1 LRGDPKRL
9 AQALIN
15 LLVNAVKFTERG
27 GVRLRCELVAEQ
39 GERLQLRFEVRDTGP
54 GIAPEDQ
61 TRLFNAFEQADS
73 STTRRHGGT
82 GLGLALTRHLAA
94 VMGGEVGI
102 QSELGVGST
111 FWFTAW
117 LGRVSGVVEPAAPM
131 AISGL
136 VDGASHAEAELQRRH
151 AGQRVLLAEDNA
163 INQEVACALLA
174 GVSLL
179 VDTADDGVQAVQL
192 AGSRRYDIVLM
203 DMQMP
208 RMDGLEATRE
218 IRRQVG
224 DVLPILAMT
233 ANAFGADRA
242 ACLAAGMNDHIA
254 KPVDPQRLY
263 ETLLRWLPE
272 RGPLAA
278 PAA

>member
-1 LRGDPKRL
+1 
-9 AQALIN
+9 
-15 LLVNAVKFTERG
+15 
-27 GVRLRCELVAEQ
+27 
-39 GERLQLRFEVRDTGP
+39 
-54 GIAPEDQ
+54 
-61 TRLFNAFEQADS
+61 
-73 STTRRHGGT
+73 
-82 GLGLALTRHLAA
+82 
-94 VMGGEVGI
+94 
-102 QSELGVGST
+102 
-111 FWFTAW
+111 
-117 LGRVSGVVEPAAPM
+117 M

-174 GVSLL
+174 GVGLL